1 VTTNMFGDILSDA
14 AAMMTGSLGMLPSAS
29 IGGKIGMYEPVH
41 GSAPDISG
49 QDKANPLAMILSVGM
64 MLRYSFDLGEA
75 DEIIK
80 QAVVETLETYRTG
93 DVMAEGKKLIGCK
106 EMGEKILQFLE
117 QE

>member
-1 VTTNMFGDILSDA
+1 
-14 AAMMTGSLGMLPSAS
+14 
-29 IGGKIGMYEPVH
+29 MYEPVH

-75 DEIIK
+75 DEIVK
-80 QAVVETLETYRTG
+80 QAVVKTLETYRTH
-93 DVMAEGKKLIGCK
+93 DIMAEGKILVGCQ
-106 EMGEKILQFLE
+106 EMGERVLQFLE